1 MELTPVQLTIWDIK
15 VVEKPKTII
24 NKVTP
29 MGNEKSI
36 NLLESTE
43 LQQKFLDK
51 NRIMEN
57 ENLYRLIKY
66 CGGGLGIELATPGGY
81 KTIYVNKEGHE
92 EFTKDKKLPV
102 LPMDKILY
110 CKTVDIPLNSL
121 QENKLEDLRR
131 KYPLA
136 KIVKRKGDEN
146 VILLLEDKVISINAK
161 GWVLEFNNV
170 QAAYGDDEVI
180 KEERQALQDVQKS
193 IKIGDIVETVYGKK
207 IISAEVYSIYN
218 CGSTLNII
226 WDKKHTAI
234 PMCAVKKIIKCA

>member
-24 NKVTP
+24 NKITP
-29 MGNEKSI
+29 KENEKSMKP
-36 NLLESTE
+36 LELTE

-81 KTIYVNKEGHE
+81 KTIYVNKEGKK

-102 LPMDKILY
+102 LPMDRILFY
-110 CKTVDIPLNSL
+110 REDLQPNSL
-121 QENKLEDLRR
+121 QEEKLQKLKT
-131 KYPLA
+131 KYFAA
-136 KIVKRKGDEN
+136 KEISRKGDEN
-146 VILLLEDKVISINAK
+146 IILELQDKVISINSI

-180 KEERQALQDVQKS
+180 KEERQALQD
-193 IKIGDIVETVYGKK
+193 IKIGDIIETTCGKEVIAAK
-207 IISAEVYSIYN
+207 VYSVYN
-218 CGSTLNII
+218 FGSTLNII

-234 PMCAVKKIIKCA
+234 PRFAVKKIIKCA